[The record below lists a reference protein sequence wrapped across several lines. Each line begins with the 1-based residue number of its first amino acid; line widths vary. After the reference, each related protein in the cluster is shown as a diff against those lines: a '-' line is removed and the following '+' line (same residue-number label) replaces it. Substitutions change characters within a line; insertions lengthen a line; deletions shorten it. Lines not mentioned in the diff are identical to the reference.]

1 MGTTSSLVKVALAMQ
16 LKTNDQSPSA
26 SASPVWDTER
36 GLLQCTHGPSLQINN
51 IISLAVVGTSYTC
64 DLGTTTDEK
73 CVYPNEQRK
82 LLIGVKLAIPV
93 WMNGFECETHLG

>member
-1 MGTTSSLVKVALAMQ
+1 M
-16 LKTNDQSPSA
+16 
-26 SASPVWDTER
+26 
-36 GLLQCTHGPSLQINN
+36 
-51 IISLAVVGTSYTC
+51 GTSYTC

-93 WMNGFECETHLG
+93 WMNGFECETHLGWQTEEDDDDYWVVQQELCTWIATAQEERSKFMSSDWYKTK